1 MKKKFKFSLDLNKET
16 VSELTK
22 KQQRTI
28 FGGETDAC
36 GPNSAGC
43 PEETAPTRTC
53 DCPPPISDVGNCI
66 FTRNPGYDGCLVW
79 TVGTEC
85 TTSG

>member
-36 GPNSAGC
+36 GPNSAG
-43 PEETAPTRTC
+43 
-53 DCPPPISDVGNCI
+53 
-66 FTRNPGYDGCLVW
+66 
-79 TVGTEC
+79 
-85 TTSG
+85 